1 MCHHDGVTK
10 PAKFAEALTRAER
23 HAPYLRQLLK
33 RFPATADQLAA
44 GDLAGACQV
53 SLEPDRP
60 VRAALR
66 RAKGR
71 LALALAIGDLAGA
84 LSLEQVI
91 DALSDFADMAL
102 DCAIAAAIEAV
113 VPGAEPR
120 GFAALALGKH
130 GSRELNYSSDI
141 DPILIFDPLTMPRR
155 TRDEPVE
162 TAVRIGQETLN
173 IMQARDGD
181 GYVFRVDLRLRPSP
195 EATPLA
201 LPVNAAISY
210 YESSALPWE
219 RAAFIRA
226 RACAGDMTLGHH
238 FLDAIQPFIWRRAL
252 DFGVV
257 HELRSISN
265 RIREHYDEGQIFGPG
280 YDLKRGRGGI
290 RECEFFAQI
299 QQLIHGGRDRSLRVA
314 ATLPALTALA
324 RADWISDVEADTL
337 RSGYR
342 LLRTIEHRLQMVDD
356 QQTHTLPTDPAALE
370 NVARLHGLKRADD
383 LLGLLAPH
391 VGAVGLIFDG
401 LGDVPTSALPRA
413 ADALNMALEKLG
425 FKQPDDVVRRIATWR
440 GGKYRAV
447 RSSSAQAALEAVLPA
462 LLGAFA
468 QGADPLRALNRFDQM
483 LERLPSAVNLFLL
496 LQAQPAL
503 LSLLTK
509 ILCYAPTLANDLA
522 RRADLLDGLIDAT
535 ALAPMADVSTLVARL
550 RHDDPAADLELRL
563 DRVRRLVGEWRFA
576 LGVQI
581 IAGASDPIH
590 VAAGYARVAEAALIV
605 AADAAIA
612 EFAVRFGVVPD
623 SELVILA
630 LGRMGGGELTHASD
644 LDLIFV
650 FTGDYRAESNGA
662 VPLGAMHYYNRLAQR
677 VASALSVPTAAGPLY
692 EVDTRLRPS
701 GAKGELCVSL
711 AGFARYQQA
720 EAWTWEHMALCRAR
734 VVYGSAAAR
743 EATAAIIQAVLT
755 TPHERKMLIRDARE
769 MRVLIADSKAAAGP
783 LDVKLGMGGLVDLE
797 FCIHVSQLL
806 SGRGFDPHLGR
817 AVALLDLPTEFGAA
831 YQLMTRL
838 LVMLR
843 LVAPDLKPPP
853 PATKA
858 LVAQACG
865 VKDWATLMRRLKTAQ
880 TLVSARW
887 SQLISANP

>member
-1 MCHHDGVTK
+1 VTK
-10 PAKFAEALTRAER
+10 PAKFAEALTRADR
-23 HAPYLRQLLK
+23 HAPYLRQLMK
-33 RFPATADQLAA
+33 RFPETAAQLAA
-44 GDLAGACQV
+44 GDLAAACV
-53 SLEPDRP
+53 VALEPDRP
-60 VRAALR
+60 IASALR

-71 LALALAIGDLAGA
+71 LALALAIGDLSGA
-84 LSLEQVI
+84 LTLEAVVG
-91 DALSDFADMAL
+91 ALSDFADLAL
-102 DCAIAAAIEAV
+102 DHAIKAAIEAV
-113 VPGAEPR
+113 VPGAEAR

-141 DPILIFDPLTMPRR
+141 DPILIFDPLTMPCRP
-155 TRDEPVE
+155 RDEPVE
-162 TAVRIGQETLN
+162 TAVRIAQKTLN
-173 IMQARDGD
+173 IMQARDAD

-226 RACAGDMTLGHH
+226 RACAGDMALGHH
-238 FLDAIQPFIWRRAL
+238 FLDAIQPFIWRRGL

-257 HELRSISN
+257 QELRSISN
-265 RIREHYDEGQIFGPG
+265 RIREHYDEGQEFGPG

-314 ATLPALTALA
+314 ATMPALAALA
-324 RADWISDVEADTL
+324 RADWISETEAGTL
-337 RSGYR
+337 SGAYR

-356 QQTHTLPTDPAALE
+356 QQTHSLPTDSAALD
-370 NVARLHGLKRADD
+370 NVARLHGLKHGDD
-383 LLGLLAPH
+383 LLELLAPH
-391 VGAVGLIFDG
+391 VTAVGLIFDG
-401 LGDVPTSALPRA
+401 LGDPPSPTLPRA
-413 ADALNMALEKLG
+413 ADALNVALEKLS
-425 FKQPDDVVRRIATWR
+425 FKQPDDVARRIATWR
-440 GGKYRAV
+440 SGKYRAV
-447 RSSSAQAALEAVLPA
+447 RSPSAHEALEAVLPA

-468 QGADPLRALNRFDQM
+468 EGADPLRALNRFDQM

-496 LQAQPAL
+496 LHAQPAL
-503 LSLLTK
+503 LSLLTQ
-509 ILCYAPTLANDLA
+509 ILCYAPTLANELA

-535 ALAPMADVSTLVARL
+535 ALAPMADVATLVARL

-563 DRVRRLVGEWRFA
+563 DRVRQRVGEWRFA
-576 LGVQI
+576 LGAQI
-581 IAGASDPIH
+581 IAGTSDPLD

-612 EFAVRFGVVPD
+612 DFAARHGHIPD

-650 FTGDYRAESNGA
+650 FTGDYRAESDGA
-662 VPLGAMHYYNRLAQR
+662 VPIGAMHYYNRLAQR

-711 AGFARYQQA
+711 AGFARYQQD

-734 VVYGSAAAR
+734 VVYGSATAR
-743 EATAAIIQAVLT
+743 AEADAIIRAVLAE
-755 TPHERKMLIRDARE
+755 PHDRETLIRDATE
-769 MRVLIADSKAAAGP
+769 MRVLIAESKAPSGP
-783 LDVKLGMGGLVDLE
+783 LDVKLGAGGLVDLE
-797 FCIHVSQLL
+797 FCVHVSQLL
-806 SGRGFDPHLGR
+806 SGRGLDPQLGK
-817 AVALLDLPTEFGAA
+817 AIALLDLPTGFDAA
-831 YQLMTRL
+831 YQLMTRM
-838 LVMLR
+838 LVLLR

-853 PATKA
+853 RATKA
-858 LVAQACG
+858 LVAEACG
-865 VKDWATLMRRLKTAQ
+865 VKDWATLMRRLKSSQA
-880 TLVSARW
+880 LVSSTWAE
-887 SQLISANP
+887 LISANP